1 MSFIGLGLP
10 IITNLCF
17 KSLILVYIDL
27 IHIKLYDIN
36 LSSKFASFL
45 EYKMAKYLRPGFW
58 EHCCCCSRLLRQ
70 SCQHHSHCRLWLVGT
85 CILIEPFHCVHLHK
99 WDIIFYES
107 YLCSVLWK
115 WSRLY
120 LFSKLAYNYWL
131 ALNLENELMCISKL
145 RRNCLDFHV
154 LTCDWNQVSLT
165 KLLSKLFYFLN
176 NIVFQMLHGTS
187 AL

>member
-1 MSFIGLGLP
+1 MYIFDIFWPVDNKLFKCSQVSFIGLGLP

-17 KSLILVYIDL
+17 KSLIWGYIDL
-27 IHIKLYDIN
+27 VHIKLYDIN

-99 WDIIFYES
+99 WDIIFSES
-107 YLCSVLWK
+107 SLQCENDLC
-115 WSRLY
+115 Y
-120 LFSKLAYNYWL
+120 
-131 ALNLENELMCISKL
+131 IS
-145 RRNCLDFHV
+145 FQSWP
-154 LTCDWNQVSLT
+154 TT
-165 KLLSKLFYFLN
+165 IGLL
-176 NIVFQMLHGTS
+176 
-187 AL
+187 